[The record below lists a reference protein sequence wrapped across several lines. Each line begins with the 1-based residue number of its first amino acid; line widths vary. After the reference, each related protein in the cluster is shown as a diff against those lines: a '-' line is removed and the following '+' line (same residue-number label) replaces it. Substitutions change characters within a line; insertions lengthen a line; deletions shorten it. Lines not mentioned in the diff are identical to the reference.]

1 MIHWC
6 KGLGQ
11 IDMSESTT
19 DGGKLEAHILW
30 LWRNIEAVNVDIKA
44 AIAADKWVEQS
55 WVKIAIDYLV
65 RVGAIVVVD
74 EGEDDAN

>member
-11 IDMSESTT
+11 IDMPDSKT

-30 LWRNIEAVNVDIKA
+30 LWRNIEAVNSDITG
-44 AIAADKWVEQS
+44 AIDAVPSIEQS
-55 WVKIAIDYLV
+55 WVLVAIEYLV
-65 RVGAIVVVD
+65 RVGAIVVDAEV
-74 EGEDDAN
+74 EDV